1 MIDKEKIKYLL
12 LAYQN
17 DQISKEE
24 YIQYI
29 EILNDE
35 RYQPLL
41 EHVLDEQWE
50 NLNDDE
56 VKNTSFAGYYS
67 ILTQIKSHKHQGSKI
82 KLWPKL
88 LIAAALFLVICGGIF
103 YAFNGQFSFAEKEQ
117 FANDIAPGKN
127 GAVLTLANGRRIL
140 ISDKQL
146 GSVAEEAGVKITRS
160 KDGILTYEILN
171 QKVEQSAYQFNT
183 LTTSRGQQ
191 IQIRL
196 QDGTLVFLNT
206 ESTIKYP
213 INFINAEE
221 RKVDFTG
228 EAYFEVAEDKKHP
241 FIIHTDKMDTKVLG
255 TSFNVQAY
263 PDQTTQEVSVLTGRV
278 NVKSTVT
285 KENVYVT
292 PGQKVVFKSHS
303 NKLQAFKDIP
313 MNSISL
319 WRKHIIVFEDAPL
332 PEVIATINRNYN
344 VTVQIANKNLNNL
357 KISAY
362 FKELPAGQVVALV
375 CNIINAEYKIESGTY
390 VIR

>member
-1 MIDKEKIKYLL
+1 MPEKSHQDIKLFLEGKPSVNGEELWNNWYNHPEEIFDTIALITSDQSKLKKEIQNIKKTNKVISLPNRNWAVAASLLFVVSLSCFLYLSSLKTITRQYATRAGEHAKI
-12 LAYQN
+12 
-17 DQISKEE
+17 
-24 YIQYI
+24 
-29 EILNDE
+29 
-35 RYQPLL
+35 
-41 EHVLDEQWE
+41 VLSD
-50 NLNDDE
+50 
-56 VKNTSFAGYYS
+56 G
-67 ILTQIKSHKHQGSKI
+67 TQIWLNAGSH
-82 KLWPKL
+82 
-88 LIAAALFLVICGGIF
+88 V
-103 YAFNGQFSFAEKEQ
+103 
-117 FANDIAPGKN
+117 
-127 GAVLTLANGRRIL
+127 
-140 ISDKQL
+140 
-146 GSVAEEAGVKITRS
+146 
-160 KDGILTYEILN
+160 
-171 QKVEQSAYQFNT
+171 
-183 LTTSRGQQ
+183 
-191 IQIRL
+191 
-196 QDGTLVFLNT
+196 
-206 ESTIKYP
+206 KYP
-213 INFINAEE
+213 VTFKGDTREIYL
-221 RKVDFTG
+221 TG
-228 EAYFEVAEDKKHP
+228 EAFFDVAKDKKHP

-285 KENVYVT
+285 EENVYVT

>member
-1 MIDKEKIKYLL
+1 MPEKLHQDIKLFLEGKPSLNGEELWNNWYDHPEEIFDTIALITSDQSKLKKEIQNIKKTNKVISLPNRNWAVAASLLFVVSLSCFLYLSSLKTITRQYATRAGEHAKI
-12 LAYQN
+12 
-17 DQISKEE
+17 
-24 YIQYI
+24 
-29 EILNDE
+29 
-35 RYQPLL
+35 
-41 EHVLDEQWE
+41 VLSD
-50 NLNDDE
+50 
-56 VKNTSFAGYYS
+56 G
-67 ILTQIKSHKHQGSKI
+67 TQIWLNAGSH
-82 KLWPKL
+82 
-88 LIAAALFLVICGGIF
+88 V
-103 YAFNGQFSFAEKEQ
+103 
-117 FANDIAPGKN
+117 
-127 GAVLTLANGRRIL
+127 
-140 ISDKQL
+140 
-146 GSVAEEAGVKITRS
+146 
-160 KDGILTYEILN
+160 
-171 QKVEQSAYQFNT
+171 
-183 LTTSRGQQ
+183 
-191 IQIRL
+191 
-196 QDGTLVFLNT
+196 
-206 ESTIKYP
+206 KYP
-213 INFINAEE
+213 VTFKGDTREIYL
-221 RKVDFTG
+221 TG
-228 EAYFEVAEDKKHP
+228 EAFFDVAKDKKHP

-285 KENVYVT
+285 EENVYVT